1 MDDDDLFA
9 VFDAKDTAKGKREKG
24 SKMESDA
31 DTVAKRKRAEDD
43 AEEKAVAIKA
53 EPKEEEVEDEDE
65 EDDEEGD
72 TDKTTKKSKKEA
84 ELCPAAGP
92 GSCIIHDIT
101 PTNQTEGRKA
111 CRHHVSVPPGMDVE
125 VIKAPPPASTPAKE
139 YKFVLDPFQRAAV
152 NCLEKGQSVL
162 VSAHTS
168 AGKTAVAE
176 YAIAMALRD
185 KQRVVY
191 TSPIKALSNQ
201 KFRELTDEFTDVG
214 LMTGDVTINPEAS
227 LLVMTTEIL
236 RSMLYRGSELMR
248 EVVWIIYD
256 EIHYMRDRE
265 RGVVWEESI
274 VLVPSKI
281 RFVFLSATIPNAP
294 DFACWISRVH
304 MQPCNVVYTDYR
316 PTPLQHYMF
325 PAGGDGLHLVVDE
338 NGDFREENFHKA
350 LARLET
356 SAANTEIAARA
367 KGKGA
372 ANSKGAKERGGS
384 DIYKIV
390 KLIMDKNYD
399 PVIVFSF
406 SKKDVEALALQMSK
420 LDFNTDTEKDNV
432 EMIFNSAIDQLSAD
446 DKKLPAV
453 EGVLPL
459 LKKGIGIHH
468 GGLLPIL
475 KEVIEILFQ
484 EGLIKCLIATE
495 TFSMGLNMPA
505 KTCVFTA
512 VRKWDGEN
520 MRWISSGEYIQM
532 SGRAGRRGLDD
543 RGIIIMML
551 DEKMEPDVAKNMV
564 KGESDALNSSF
575 HLSYNML
582 LNLLR
587 FEGADPEFLI
597 KRSFYQFQCD
607 KQTPGWEDEIKN
619 KEEEREA
626 LVIHNEDEVSA
637 YHTLVTEH
645 QMAVDEMRSY
655 IMAPKTCVPF
665 LNPGR
670 LVEVYSDSTFGAVW
684 GWGVLLSFKKSEKG
698 FGGKQAAKGDAEHYI
713 CDILLPCAPSKSV
726 TTSTGQEISV
736 GDSTFQPPREGEKKE
751 FQTVQVPH
759 VLLKQLSSVRIH
771 IPQDLRSGEA
781 RRGVGKTIGV
791 VLARFPDGLPLLDA
805 VEDMGIKDDNFH
817 KILRKAEK
825 IEAQVK
831 SHKFHKNP
839 EKREAVYP
847 TYKRKLAL
855 NLEIS
860 VLKKSIRG
868 ASGMVFRQELKSMK
882 RVLRRLKY
890 TEADDVVSMKGR
902 AACGIDSGDELV
914 LTELIFDGVFND
926 LAPEVCAALLS
937 CFVFD
942 EKSDEDAGRLPEEL
956 KRPIEILKAKARRVA
971 TVQSE
976 SKCQV
981 DVEEYIKK
989 FKVGLAD
996 ITLRWCRG
1004 TKFVDL
1010 MAKSEI
1016 FEGSVIRCI
1025 RRLEELVC
1033 QLAHVCK
1040 TIGNDELE
1048 QKFTEASKMMK
1059 RDIVFAASLYL

>member
-1 MDDDDLFA
+1 MDDDDLFS
-9 VFDAKDTAKGKREKG
+9 VFADKGADA
-24 SKMESDA
+24 
-31 DTVAKRKRAEDD
+31 AKRKQPEGAASGVASVATAGGVAVALESDSKAAAGRATDEEAGAAGGEDD
-43 AEEKAVAIKA
+43 AED
-53 EPKEEEVEDEDE
+53 DEDGTE
-65 EDDEEGD
+65 RAV
-72 TDKTTKKSKKEA
+72 KKPKRA
-84 ELCPAAGP
+84 ADLCPAAGP
-92 GSCIIHDIT
+92 GSCVIHDIT
-101 PTNQTEGRKA
+101 PQNQAEGRKA
-111 CRHHVSVPPGMDVE
+111 CRHHVSVPPGLDIDV
-125 VIKAPPPASTPAKE
+125 VSQPPPAHTPAKE
-139 YKFVLDPFQRAAV
+139 YKFELDPFQRAAV
-152 NCLEKGQSVL
+152 NCLEKNQSVL

-294 DFACWISRVH
+294 DFASWVARVH
-304 MQPCNVVYTDYR
+304 AQPCNVVYTDYR

-338 NGDFREENFHKA
+338 NGEFREDNFHKA
-350 LARLET
+350 LAKLES
-356 SAANTEIAARA
+356 SAANNELAARA
-367 KGKGA
+367 KGKGG

-390 KLIMDKNYD
+390 KLIMDKNFD

-406 SKKDVEALALQMSK
+406 SKKDVESLALQMSK
-420 LDFNTDTEKDNV
+420 LDFNTDVEKDNV

-520 MRWISSGEYIQM
+520 FRWVSSGEYIQM

-543 RGIIIMML
+543 KGITILMM

-564 KGESDALNSSF
+564 KGQSDALNSSF

-587 FEGADPEFLI
+587 FEGADPEYLI
-597 KRSFYQFQCD
+597 QRSFYQFQCD
-607 KQTPGWEDEIKN
+607 KQTPGWEDEVKQL
-619 KEEEREA
+619 EAERKD
-626 LVIHNEDEVSA
+626 LVIPNEDAVAS
-637 YHTLVTEH
+637 YHSLVTQH
-645 QMAVDEMRSY
+645 QDYLDHMRGY
-655 IMAPKTCVPF
+655 MTRPKACVPF

-670 LVEVYSDSTFGAVW
+670 LLEVYADDTKGAVW
-684 GWGVLLSFKKSEKG
+684 GWGVLLSFKKSTR
-698 FGGKQAAKGDAEHYI
+698 ADARTAKDDVDLNVDMYL
-713 CDILLPCAPSKSV
+713 CDVLLPCAASKSV
-726 TTSTGQEISV
+726 TTASGQQIAV
-736 GDSTFQPPREGEKKE
+736 GEATFQPPREGEKIE
-751 FQTVQVPH
+751 FQAVQVPH
-759 VLLKQLSSVRIH
+759 ELLKELSSVRIH
-771 IPQDLRSGEA
+771 IPQDVRSGEA
-781 RRGVGKTIGV
+781 RRSVGKTIGV
-791 VLARFPDGLPLLDA
+791 VHTRFPDGLPLLDP
-805 VEDMGIKDDNFH
+805 VEDMGIKDTEFL
-817 KILRKAEK
+817 KLVRKAEK
-825 IEAQVK
+825 VEAQLASQSLHRDK
-831 SHKFHKNP
+831 QQ
-839 EKREAVYP
+839 RESVYP
-847 TYKRKLAL
+847 LYKRKLAID
-855 NLEIS
+855 NEIG
-860 VLKKSIRG
+860 VLKKSIKG

-890 TEADDVVSMKGR
+890 TDADDVVSLKGR

-914 LTELIFDGVFND
+914 ICELIFDGVFKE
-926 LAPEVCAALLS
+926 LSPEVCAAVLS

-942 EKSDEDAGRLPEEL
+942 EKTDDDTGSHLVEEL

-971 TVQSE
+971 TVQQE
-976 SKCQV
+976 SKVEV
-981 DVEEYIKK
+981 DVEEYVKK
-989 FKVGLAD
+989 FKLGLAD

-1010 MAKSEI
+1010 MAKSQI
-1016 FEGSVIRCI
+1016 FEGSVIRYRHTARSLGRAARTHAWRMCD
-1025 RRLEELVC
+1025 
-1033 QLAHVCK
+1033 AH
-1040 TIGNDELE
+1040 TI
-1048 QKFTEASKMMK
+1048 
-1059 RDIVFAASLYL
+1059 